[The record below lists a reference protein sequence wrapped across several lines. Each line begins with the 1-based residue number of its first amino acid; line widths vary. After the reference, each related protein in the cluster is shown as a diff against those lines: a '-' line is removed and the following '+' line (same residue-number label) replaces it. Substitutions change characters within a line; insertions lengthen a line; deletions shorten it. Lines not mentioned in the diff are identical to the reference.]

1 MRGFGTQQVE
11 RLLAERYPEARLA
24 RMDLDTTSTKWS
36 HQRILASVESGEV
49 DLLLGTQMIA
59 KGLDFPNVTLVGV
72 VDADTGLY
80 LPDFRAAERTFQ
92 LLAQVAGRA
101 GRGPKGGRV
110 LVQTRHPSHHAL
122 VWSARHDTEGFLRE
136 ERALRESPPYPPTT
150 SLVNLLV
157 SGPEERA
164 VSGRATEVADWC
176 AGLLAKYALPVTLLG
191 PAPCPLA
198 RIKDRWRWHLLLKGS
213 SEVLGRIVRYA
224 ASRLARAGEVRVVID
239 RDPVSLL

>member
-1 MRGFGTQQVE
+1 
-11 RLLAERYPEARLA
+11 
-24 RMDLDTTSTKWS
+24 MDLDTTSTKWS

-80 LPDFRAAERTFQ
+80 LPDFRSAERTFQ

-110 LVQTRHPSHHAL
+110 LVQTRHPAHHAL
-122 VWSARHDTEGFLRE
+122 VHAGAHDTEGFVRE
-136 ERALRESPPYPPTT
+136 ERALRESPPYPPATA
-150 SLVNLLV
+150 LVNLLV
-157 SGPEERA
+157 SGKDERE
-164 VSGRATEVADWC
+164 VGRRAAELADWC
-176 AGLLAKYALPVTLLG
+176 GALLDKYYLPVTLLG

-198 RIKDRWRWHLLLKGS
+198 RIKDRWRWHLLLKGP
-213 SEVLGRIVRYA
+213 SEVLGRVVRYSA
-224 ASRLARAGEVRVVID
+224 QRLARTGDVRVVID
-239 RDPVSLL
+239 RDPASLL